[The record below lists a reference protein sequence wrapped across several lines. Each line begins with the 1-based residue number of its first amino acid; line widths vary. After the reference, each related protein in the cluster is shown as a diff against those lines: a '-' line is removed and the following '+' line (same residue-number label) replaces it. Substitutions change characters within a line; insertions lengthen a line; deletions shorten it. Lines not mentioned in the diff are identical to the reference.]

1 MAFPLIPILI
11 GAAAG
16 AAVTYYLTTNKDARK
31 RLTDVAQDVGSSV
44 QAEADKLSR
53 VVADKTDDAS
63 KAVKDAASNAK
74 DAASKA
80 ID

>member
-1 MAFPLIPILI
+1 MAFPLLPMLI

-31 RLTDVAQDVGSSV
+31 RLVDAAQDVGNTV

-53 VVADKTDDAS
+53 VVSDKVDDAS
-63 KAVKDAASNAK
+63 KAVQDAASNAK

-80 ID
+80 VD